1 MRTEVVKLYKD
12 FNVTSVSGIQ
22 MVGSC
27 LAEATAVMEE
37 VNLETQVPSYTHS
50 LLVSLPHS
58 SPTPSPPQCSLRRKY
73 LENLITK
80 TATLSRT
87 ATRILTWRFLF
98 WCFYIT
104 FIVLYCIVSYCI
116 LLYYVVLHCIV
127 FYLSLYNVLY

>member
-58 SPTPSPPQCSLRRKY
+58 SPTPPPPPMFL
-73 LENLITK
+73 K
-80 TATLSRT
+80 TQIFRELNNKDGKV
-87 ATRILTWRFLF
+87 IKN
-98 WCFYIT
+98 
-104 FIVLYCIVSYCI
+104 SY
-116 LLYYVVLHCIV
+116 
-127 FYLSLYNVLY
+127 